1 MASEFSFDIVSKVDL
16 TEVKNAIDQSEKE
29 IANRYDFRNT
39 KTKFE
44 LEGNLVK
51 ILSDDEFHLQLVLD
65 VLRGK
70 LAKRNVS
77 LKSLEYGKI
86 EAASGGAARQTITL
100 RQGIPT
106 DEAKALVRKLK
117 DAGLKAQAQIQGEA
131 VRISSKDK
139 DALQSVQQFVKRL
152 EDLPYDPTFENYR

>member
-16 TEVKNAIDQSEKE
+16 TEVKNAIDQAERE
-29 IANRYDFRNT
+29 IANRYDFRST
-39 KTKFE
+39 KTKFD
-44 LEGNLVK
+44 LEGNQLK
-51 ILSDDEFHLQLVLD
+51 ILSDDEFHLELVLD
-65 VLRGK
+65 VLRAK

-86 EAASGGAARQTITL
+86 EAASAGAARQTVTL

-106 DEAKALVRKLK
+106 DDAKALVRKIK
-117 DAGLKAQAQIQGEA
+117 ESGLKVQVQIQGEA
-131 VRISSKDK
+131 VRVTGKDK
-139 DALQSVQQFVKRL
+139 DSLQGVQQLVKKL

>member
-1 MASEFSFDIVSKVDL
+1 MASEFSFDVVSKVDL
-16 TEVKNAIDQSEKE
+16 TEVKNAIDQAERD

-39 KTKFE
+39 KTKFD
-44 LEGNLVK
+44 LEGNQLK
-51 ILSDDEFHLQLVLD
+51 IFSDDEFHLEMVLD

-86 EAASGGAARQTITL
+86 EAASAGAARQTITL

-106 DEAKALVRKLK
+106 DDAKALVRKIK
-117 DAGLKAQAQIQGEA
+117 ESGLKAQAQI
-131 VRISSKDK
+131 KDK
-139 DALQSVQQFVKRL
+139 DVLQSVQQLVKRL

>member
-1 MASEFSFDIVSKVDL
+1 MASEFSFDVVSKVDM
-16 TEVKNAIDQSEKE
+16 TEVKNAIDQAERD

-39 KTKFE
+39 KTKFD
-44 LEGNLVK
+44 LEGNQLK
-51 ILSDDEFHLQLVLD
+51 IFSDDEFHLEMVLD

-86 EAASGGAARQTITL
+86 EAASAGAARQTITL

-106 DEAKALVRKLK
+106 DDAKALVRKIK
-117 DAGLKAQAQIQGEA
+117 ESGLKAQAQIQGEA
-131 VRISSKDK
+131 VRIVSKDK
-139 DALQSVQQFVKRL
+139 DVLQSVQQLVKRL

>member
-1 MASEFSFDIVSKVDL
+1 MASEFSFDVVSKVDL
-16 TEVKNAIDQSEKE
+16 TEVKNAIDQAERD

-39 KTKFE
+39 KTKFD
-44 LEGNLVK
+44 LEGNQLK
-51 ILSDDEFHLQLVLD
+51 IFSDDEFHLEMVLD

-86 EAASGGAARQTITL
+86 EAASAGAARQTITL

-106 DEAKALVRKLK
+106 DDAKALVRKIK
-117 DAGLKAQAQIQGEA
+117 ESGLKAQAQIQGEA
-131 VRISSKDK
+131 VRIVSKDK
-139 DALQSVQQFVKRL
+139 DVLQSVQQLVKRL

>member
-1 MASEFSFDIVSKVDL
+1 MAGEYSFDIVSKVDI
-16 TEVKNAIDQSEKE
+16 TEVKNAIDQAERE

-39 KTKFE
+39 KTKFD
-44 LEGNLVK
+44 LEGNQLK
-51 ILSDDEFHLQLVLD
+51 ILSDDEFHLELVLD
-65 VLRGK
+65 VLRAK

-86 EAASGGAARQTITL
+86 EAASAGAARQTITL

-106 DEAKALVRKLK
+106 DDAKALVRKIK
-117 DAGLKAQAQIQGEA
+117 ESGVKAQAQIQGDA
-131 VRISSKDK
+131 VRVTSKDK
-139 DALQSVQQFVKRL
+139 DSLQSVQQLVKRM